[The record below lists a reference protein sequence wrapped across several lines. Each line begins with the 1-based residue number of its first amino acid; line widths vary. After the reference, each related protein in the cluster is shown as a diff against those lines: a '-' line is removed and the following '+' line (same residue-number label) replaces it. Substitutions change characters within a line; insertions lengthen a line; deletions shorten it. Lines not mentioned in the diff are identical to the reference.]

1 MEDNNFI
8 NTEDFEILETVE
20 ETVERPK
27 YVTKNMATCTGVE
40 FLRQGNRIRHEV
52 EGWLKDTKVLELRK
66 RRPAGMEHVNIKD
79 RSKLTIEQV
88 AALREQNRKNI
99 SDMLDACLE
108 THAEETLRVL
118 ALMCFL
124 EPEEAEKV
132 PVTELLFNFAQ
143 MLGDEGVMNF
153 FTSLTK
159 WEAITTSN

>member
-1 MEDNNFI
+1 MADNI
-8 NTEDFEILETVE
+8 VIE
-20 ETVERPK
+20 
-27 YVTKNMATCTGVE
+27 KNMANCNGVE

-52 EGWLKDTKVLELRK
+52 EGWLKETKVLEIRK
-66 RRPAGMEHVNIKD
+66 RRPQGMENMDISD
-79 RSKLTIEQV
+79 RSKLTPEQNK
-88 AALREQNRKNI
+88 ALREQNKKNI

-118 ALMCFL
+118 ALMCFI
-124 EPEEAEKV
+124 EPEDADSV
-132 PVTELLFNFAQ
+132 PVTMLLANFAE